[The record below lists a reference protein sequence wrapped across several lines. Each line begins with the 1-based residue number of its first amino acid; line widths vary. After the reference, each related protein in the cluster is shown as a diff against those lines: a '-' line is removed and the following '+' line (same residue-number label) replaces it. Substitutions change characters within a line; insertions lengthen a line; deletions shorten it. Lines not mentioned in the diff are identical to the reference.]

1 MVSQDKTT
9 VRALIEHGLRQVL
22 AERKRTRAFHLQKE
36 VFMIRNIK
44 IAMACLLIGL
54 MPVLLSGCGATQAA
68 KTGFLKD
75 YSKLT
80 PHPDIDGRHV
90 YLNPNMNIRDYSKF
104 IVDPVVLSLSKTGKE
119 RGVDQE
125 DLNEQVTFFHQQ
137 IVHNL
142 EQGYRV
148 VSSPG
153 KGVARVRVAIT
164 DVEKTNP
171 FLNIHPGTKLT
182 GAGLGSA
189 GMEAEI
195 VDSVTGQT
203 IAAAIDNQ
211 KGSRLS
217 LTAGLKWF
225 GHAQAVM
232 ENWAEDLKKFIDKG
246 HGKTSKKM

>member
-1 MVSQDKTT
+1 MN
-9 VRALIEHGLRQVL
+9 RYL
-22 AERKRTRAFHLQKE
+22 
-36 VFMIRNIK
+36 K
-44 IAMACLLIGL
+44 IALAALFIGL
-54 MPVLLSGCGATQAA
+54 APIWISGCAAPAA

-75 YSKLT
+75 YSKLE
-80 PHPDIDGRHV
+80 PHPDIDGRHR
-90 YLNPNMNIRDYSKF
+90 YINPNMNAGDYSKF
-104 IVDPVVLSLSKTGKE
+104 MVDPVAVNLSETGKE

-125 DLNEQVTFFHQQ
+125 KLDELAKFFHQQ

-171 FLNIHPGTKLT
+171 LLNIHPGMKMT

>member
-1 MVSQDKTT
+1 MFK
-9 VRALIEHGLRQVL
+9 H
-22 AERKRTRAFHLQKE
+22 
-36 VFMIRNIK
+36 IK
-44 IAMACLLIGL
+44 IVMACLLVSL
-54 MPVLLSGCGATQAA
+54 VPVLISGCAAPAA

-75 YSKLT
+75 YSKLQ

-90 YLNPNMNIRDYSKF
+90 YLNPNMSIGDYSKF

-119 RGVDQE
+119 RELNQE
-125 DLNEQVTFFHQQ
+125 DLYEQVAFFHQK
-137 IVHNL
+137 IVENL

-153 KGVARVRVAIT
+153 KGVARIRVAIT

-171 FLNIHPGTKLT
+171 LLNIHPGTKLT

-195 VDSVTGQT
+195 VDSVTGKT
-203 IAAAIDNQ
+203 IASAIDNQ

-217 LTAGLKWF
+217 LVAGLQWF

-246 HGKTSKKM
+246 HGKTTK

>member
-1 MVSQDKTT
+1 
-9 VRALIEHGLRQVL
+9 
-22 AERKRTRAFHLQKE
+22 
-36 VFMIRNIK
+36 MIRNIK
-44 IAMACLLIGL
+44 IAMACLLVGL
-54 MPVLLSGCGATQAA
+54 TPVLILGCATPAA
-68 KTGFLKD
+68 QTGFLKD
-75 YSKLT
+75 YSKLQ
-80 PHPDIDGRHV
+80 PHPDIEGRHV
-90 YLNPNMNIRDYSKF
+90 YLNPNMNVGDYSKF

-137 IVHNL
+137 IVRNL